1 MVTSLTAHHSYLK
14 VYRRATL
21 VLLWEASVSVKYGLL
36 GILARKPQHGYELK
50 RTFEQLTGG
59 FWELNYGQIYQSL
72 DRLSE
77 EGYVNFTVEQ
87 EDNVPD
93 KKVYAITEEGKRAL
107 KEWLAT
113 PEEPRPRPLR
123 DELFIRL
130 AVMSSKDIT
139 PMLELISQHQQ
150 VYLEKMQELTQSK
163 RELAKARR
171 GRSASSDDLIEELLV
186 EVALLHA
193 EADVKWLELCESR
206 LRSLARAK
214 AN

>member
-1 MVTSLTAHHSYLK
+1 
-14 VYRRATL
+14 
-21 VLLWEASVSVKYGLL
+21 VSVKYGLL

-50 RTFEQLTGG
+50 RTFEQMTGG

-77 EGYVNFTVEQ
+77 EGYVHYTVEQ

-93 KKVYAITEEGKRAL
+93 KKVYAITEEGKQAL
-107 KEWLAT
+107 KAWLAH

-139 PMLELISQHQQ
+139 PMLELISQHQS
-150 VYLEKMQELTQSK
+150 VYLEKMQELTGAK
-163 RELAKARR
+163 RELAKTKR
-171 GRSASSDDLIEELLV
+171 GRTSSSDELIEELLV
-186 EVALLHA
+186 DVALFHA
-193 EADVKWLELCESR
+193 EADVKWLEQCENK
-206 LRSLARAK
+206 LRALARSR

>member
-1 MVTSLTAHHSYLK
+1 MN
-14 VYRRATL
+14 
-21 VLLWEASVSVKYGLL
+21 VSVKYGLL
-36 GILARKPQHGYELK
+36 GILAKRPQHGYELK

-77 EGYVNFTVEQ
+77 EGYVHFTVEQ

-93 KKVYAITEEGKRAL
+93 KKVYAITEQGKRAL
-107 KEWLAT
+107 KEWLAS

-130 AVMSSKDIT
+130 AVMSSKDVT

-150 VYLEKMQELTQSK
+150 VYLEKMQELTRAKRDISK
-163 RELAKARR
+163 AKR
-171 GRSASSDDLIEELLV
+171 GRTPSSDDLIEELLV
-186 EVALLHA
+186 DVALFHA
-193 EADVKWLELCESR
+193 EADVKWLELCESK
-206 LRSLARAK
+206 LRSLARSRS
-214 AN
+214 N